1 MIYFLL
7 HKKSVNK
14 NSYFCTQ
21 KNSNNMS
28 KDSIINNLF
37 RVASNMFTQF
47 STEEPL
53 ISEETQV
60 ILNDSEGRKELYNKI
75 ISNPKHGDV
84 KVTIDGKEITFF
96 VEA

>member
-1 MIYFLL
+1 
-7 HKKSVNK
+7 
-14 NSYFCTQ
+14 
-21 KNSNNMS
+21 MS

-53 ISEETQV
+53 ISEDTKLV
-60 ILNDSEGRKELYNKI
+60 LKNSEARKELHKI
-75 ISNPKHGDV
+75 LDNPKTG
-84 KVTIDGKEITFF
+84 KVNVTVDGKAISFF